1 MSAPTLSAKILLLGD
16 IGVGKTSLAKRFV
29 FDRFDGTYKTT
40 LGVDILTH
48 DLSLGPACDDALL
61 RLVLWDTDGDFG
73 ARIFETVYIKGASG
87 ALIVSDATR
96 PATLAKA
103 ARLAAG
109 FAEAFPG
116 RPTRVIVNKIDLA
129 DMEHGAFAGA
139 GLAPGDVVRTSAR
152 TGEGVG
158 ALFQSMG
165 ADILR
170 RGL

>member
-1 MSAPTLSAKILLLGD
+1 MTPSAKVMLLGE
-16 IGVGKTSLAKRFV
+16 IGVGKSSLARRFV
-29 FDRFDGTYKTT
+29 FDRFEGEYKSTI
-40 LGVDILTH
+40 GVDILSH
-48 DLSLGPACDDALL
+48 EIALDDGRPLKL
-61 RLVLWDTDGDFG
+61 MLWDTDGDFG

-165 ADILR
+165 ADIPR

>member
-1 MSAPTLSAKILLLGD
+1 MTPSAKVMLLGE
-16 IGVGKTSLAKRFV
+16 IGVGKSSLARRFV
-29 FDRFDGTYKTT
+29 FDRFEGEYKSTI
-40 LGVDILTH
+40 GVDILSH
-48 DLSLGPACDDALL
+48 EIALDDGRPLKL
-61 RLVLWDTDGDFG
+61 MLWDTDGDSG
-73 ARIFETVYIKGASG
+73 ARIFATVYIKGAAG

>member
-1 MSAPTLSAKILLLGD
+1 MTLSAKVMLLGE
-16 IGVGKTSLAKRFV
+16 IGVGKSSLARRFV
-29 FDRFDGTYKTT
+29 FDRFEGEYKSTI
-40 LGVDILTH
+40 GVDILSH
-48 DLSLGPACDDALL
+48 EIALEDGRPL
-61 RLVLWDTDGDFG
+61 KLMLWDTDGDFG

-103 ARLAAG
+103 ARLAAN
-109 FAEAFPG
+109 FAETFPG

-129 DMEHGAFAGA
+129 DMEGGAFAGA

-165 ADILR
+165 ADIAR

>member
-1 MSAPTLSAKILLLGD
+1 MTPSAKVMLLGE
-16 IGVGKTSLAKRFV
+16 IGVGKSSLARRFV
-29 FDRFDGTYKTT
+29 FDKFEGEYKSTI
-40 LGVDILTH
+40 GVDILSH
-48 DLSLGPACDDALL
+48 EIALEDGRPL
-61 RLVLWDTDGDFG
+61 KLMLWDTDGDFG

-103 ARLAAG
+103 ARLAAD

-129 DMEHGAFAGA
+129 DMESGAFAGA

-165 ADILR
+165 ADIFR

>member
-1 MSAPTLSAKILLLGD
+1 VTPSAKVMLLGE
-16 IGVGKTSLAKRFV
+16 IGVGKSSLARRFV
-29 FDRFDGTYKTT
+29 FDRFEGEYKSTI
-40 LGVDILTH
+40 GVDILSH
-48 DLSLGPACDDALL
+48 EIALDDGRPLKL
-61 RLVLWDTDGDFG
+61 MLWDTDGDFG

>member
-1 MSAPTLSAKILLLGD
+1 MTYSAKVMLLGE
-16 IGVGKTSLAKRFV
+16 IGVGKSSLARRFV
-29 FDRFDGTYKTT
+29 FDRFEGEYKSTI
-40 LGVDILTH
+40 GVDILSHEIT
-48 DLSLGPACDDALL
+48 LDDGRTLKL
-61 RLVLWDTDGDFG
+61 MLWDTDGDFG

-103 ARLAAG
+103 ERLATG

-129 DMEHGAFAGA
+129 DLDADAFSGA
-139 GLAPGDVVRTSAR
+139 GLAAGEVVRTSAR
-152 TGEGVG
+152 TGEGVQ

-165 ADILR
+165 ADIIR
-170 RGL
+170 RGF

>member
-1 MSAPTLSAKILLLGD
+1 MTLSAKVMLLGE
-16 IGVGKTSLAKRFV
+16 IGVGKSSLARRFV
-29 FDRFDGTYKTT
+29 FDRFEGEYKSTI
-40 LGVDILTH
+40 GVDILSH
-48 DLSLGPACDDALL
+48 EIALGDGRPLKL
-61 RLVLWDTDGDFG
+61 MLWDTDGDFG

-129 DMEHGAFAGA
+129 DMDGGAFAGA
-139 GLAPGDVVRTSAR
+139 GLAPDDVVRTSAR

-158 ALFQSMG
+158 ALFHSMG
-165 ADILR
+165 ADIFR
-170 RGL
+170 RGF

>member
-1 MSAPTLSAKILLLGD
+1 MTPSAKVMLLGE
-16 IGVGKTSLAKRFV
+16 IGVGKSSLARRFV
-29 FDRFDGTYKTT
+29 FDRFEGEYKSTI
-40 LGVDILTH
+40 GVDILSH
-48 DLSLGPACDDALL
+48 EIALDDGRPLKL
-61 RLVLWDTDGDFG
+61 MLWDTDGDFG

-139 GLAPGDVVRTSAR
+139 GLAPGDIVRTSAR

>member
-1 MSAPTLSAKILLLGD
+1 MTLSAKVMLLGE
-16 IGVGKTSLAKRFV
+16 IGVGKSSLARRFV
-29 FDRFDGTYKTT
+29 FDRFEGEYKSTI
-40 LGVDILTH
+40 GVDILSH
-48 DLSLGPACDDALL
+48 EIMLDDGRALKL
-61 RLVLWDTDGDFG
+61 MLWDTDGDFG

-103 ARLAAG
+103 ERLAAG
-109 FAEAFPG
+109 FADAFPG

-129 DMEHGAFAGA
+129 DLGADAFSGA
-139 GLAPGDVVRTSAR
+139 GLAPSEVVRTSAR
-152 TGEGVG
+152 TGEGVQ

-165 ADILR
+165 ADIVR